1 MLICQRATE
10 ALTSLTP
17 FGKLFLVPKNTSP
30 DGVASVSQTRLF
42 CARHP
47 TELR

>member
-1 MLICQRATE
+1 MEIVELYPSL
-10 ALTSLTP
+10 LTSPTP

-42 CARHP
+42 CD
-47 TELR
+47 